1 MIVAARRARAAR
13 LTAEVA
19 RFELQALVGDRKM
32 ERGLQPAAS
41 PVQLAAAARSLAE
54 CDRALAS
61 RVYERAQR
69 LSTEAFEHL
78 DVVRRALLLE
88 ACEAGPERRSS
99 PFLACAELV
108 PLDAKFSRLLLR
120 QPSSPNLLSG
130 GSFEDVE
137 LMTHAGWQQFQ
148 NPSPD
153 FETAVTTSP
162 VAPRSGKYALR
173 LWAAMRTTSGRAG
186 GDGPLVA
193 VSSPAVEVRRGQI
206 ARLTGHV
213 RSPRPLDSAS
223 DGLIITD
230 SMFGKPLAL
239 RWYETDGW
247 RKFTMDRVADR
258 DGTIAF
264 QCSLGGEGE
273 AILDDMTVE
282 LFDVPGSE

>member
-1 MIVAARRARAAR
+1 
-13 LTAEVA
+13 
-19 RFELQALVGDRKM
+19 
-32 ERGLQPAAS
+32 
-41 PVQLAAAARSLAE
+41 VQLAAAARSLTQ
-54 CDRALAS
+54 CDRALAM

-69 LSTEAFEHL
+69 LSAEAFEHL

-108 PLDAKFSRLLLR
+108 PLDAKFSQMLLR
-120 QPSSPNLLSG
+120 QASSPNLLSG

-162 VAPRSGKYALR
+162 VAPRSGKYALQ
-173 LWAAMRTTSGRAG
+173 LWAARRTTSGRAD
-186 GDGPLVA
+186 GDGPLVS
-193 VSSPAVEVRRGQI
+193 VSSPAVEVRRGQV

-213 RSPRPLDSAS
+213 RIPRPLDSAG
-223 DGLIITD
+223 GLIITD

-258 DGTIAF
+258 DWTLTF
-264 QCSLGGEGE
+264 EFSLAGEGE
-273 AILDDMTVE
+273 ALLDDMTVE
-282 LFDVPGSE
+282 LFDVPGSG